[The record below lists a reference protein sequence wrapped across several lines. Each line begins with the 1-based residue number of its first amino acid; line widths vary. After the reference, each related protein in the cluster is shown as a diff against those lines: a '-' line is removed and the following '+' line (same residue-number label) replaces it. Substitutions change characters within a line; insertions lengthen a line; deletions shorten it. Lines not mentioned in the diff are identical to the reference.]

1 MYINQYIFLSVCV
14 SLYIYINLFFY
25 LSIYLPINI
34 STYLSNYLSSIFLSR
49 QQYEEAKAKKDQIDQ
64 YRWVNRYLNPS
75 SVIINPLDRY
85 LNPSS
90 VIINPLRY
98 IYLNPPS
105 VIINPLTIYLNLFQC
120 NEKTL
125 EGNLNP
131 SGGIIITPLMEI

>member
-14 SLYIYINLFFY
+14 SLYIYIY
-25 LSIYLPINI
+25 KSIFLPI
-34 STYLSNYLSSIFLSR
+34 YLSSIFLSR

-120 NEKTL
+120 NEQTL